1 MKIIG
6 SIFVG
11 LFALCGVAISFAGV
25 ILVLGMIWAIPTMLL
40 WDWLM
45 PELFGLKEVTLL
57 QAWGINVLAGILFK
71 GNGNKTKTENKKT
84 GKKEVIL
91 G

>member
-6 SIFVG
+6 GIFVG

-45 PELFGLKEVTLL
+45 PELFGLKEITLL
-57 QAWGINVLAGILFK
+57 QAWGINVLSGILFK
-71 GNGNKTKTENKKT
+71 GSGSKTKTENKKT